1 MNTLRLPVLTGPR
14 MGPRY
19 HKFDKDT
26 PADFALFVRSML
38 RLNDS
43 KQWRVDTLEYGPEEA
58 MTPKKRG
65 VKPKK
70 KRYNPQH
77 PDGVWMYRITY
88 ISKKPVGPIYRH
100 VEGTWK

>member
-1 MNTLRLPVLTGPR
+1 MFDTLR

-19 HKFDKDT
+19 HKFGTDV
-26 PADFALFVRSML
+26 PEDFALFVRSML

-43 KQWRVDTLEYGPEEA
+43 QQWRVDTLDYGPAEM
-58 MTPKKRG
+58 MTPRTRGAKKSK
-65 VKPKK
+65 KPKK
-70 KRYNPQH
+70 PFYDPSA

-88 ISKKPVGPIYRH
+88 ISKKPFGPVYRH